1 MGHKVALNSCVRGM
15 MVLIFVEKTGSMSGF
30 ACEVS
35 PEINQYHVPIS
46 TFLSTCTTIE
56 TV

>member
-15 MVLIFVEKTGSMSGF
+15 MVLIFVEKTGI